1 VTQKQ
6 REQDREERKRREER
20 QQKHQLHAQAL
31 SRPDDDDDGPAT
43 TRYISE
49 EDGDAPVDGLE
60 WMLSKTASTTNL
72 SEERV
77 EGDEWELE
85 IATLLSKQAYPPSYG
100 LYGPWRAW
108 AHDDPAADLM
118 PLEQLDRVQTEGFK
132 KRGQDARHRSK
143 DGWGVETSTRDTKE
157 SIVRDHSDDDGSSGG
172 ILGRFTS

>member
-1 VTQKQ
+1 MTQ
-6 REQDREERKRREER
+6 REQEREERKRQQER
-20 QQKHQLHAQAL
+20 QQEHQLHAQAMG
-31 SRPDDDDDGPAT
+31 RPDDSDDGPAT

-49 EDGDAPVDGLE
+49 EEGDAPVDGLD

-85 IATLLSKQAYPPSYG
+85 IATLMARQGYPPSYG
-100 LYGPWRAW
+100 LFGPWRAW

-118 PLEQLDRVQTEGFK
+118 PLEQLDRVKTEGYK

-157 SIVRDHSDDDGSSGG
+157 SIVRDHSDEEGGGGG
-172 ILGRFTS
+172 ILGRFRS